1 MRSATIT
8 TLLPGFRRHWSG
20 HVAPRTS
27 ATRTAV
33 PLSARGIPRGHE
45 STALA
50 SRGSRKGALAAI
62 LLVLGTFA
70 PAMAADLVAK
80 RAACAEVARDRVTAR
95 GRAGSEVYRVL
106 VERRRAFVQ
115 KCMEEKAP

>member
-1 MRSATIT
+1 MQSAAVPI
-8 TLLPGFRRHWSG
+8 LPPGFRRHRSG
-20 HVAPRTS
+20 HVAPP
-27 ATRTAV
+27 ATRTEV
-33 PLSARGIPRGHE
+33 PPLARGTPRAHARRAFAPGH
-45 STALA
+45 SLKNVPAA
-50 SRGSRKGALAAI
+50 S

-70 PAMAADLVAK
+70 PAVAGDLVAK